1 MIHKKK
7 DHVVCRRIAGET
19 LLIPI
24 RGKLA
29 DLQRVFVL
37 EGVGEFIWNNLDGAK
52 TSAEIRNAVAEHFDV
67 NVEDAEKDLEEFIA
81 ELTKKDLISEAS

>member
-1 MIHKKK
+1 MHKKR

-19 LLIPI
+19 LLVPI

-37 EGVGEFIWNNLDGAK
+37 EGVGEFIWNNLDGSR
-52 TSAEIRNAVAEHFDV
+52 TSEEIRNAVASRFDV
-67 NVEDAEKDLEEFIA
+67 SVEDAGRDLEEFIA
-81 ELTKKDLISEAS
+81 ELTRKDLISEAN

>member
-1 MIHKKK
+1 MMHKKR

-37 EGVGEFIWNNLDGAK
+37 EGVGEFIWNNLDGSR
-52 TSAEIRNAVAEHFDV
+52 TSEEIRNAVARHFDV
-67 NVEDAEKDLEEFIA
+67 SVEDAGRDLEEFIA
-81 ELTKKDLISEAS
+81 ELTQKDLISEAN